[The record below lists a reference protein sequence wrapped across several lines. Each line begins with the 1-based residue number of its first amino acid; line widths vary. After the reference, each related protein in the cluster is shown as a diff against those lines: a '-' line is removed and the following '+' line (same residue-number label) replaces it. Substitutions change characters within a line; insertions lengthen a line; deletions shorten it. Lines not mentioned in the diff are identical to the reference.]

1 MRVWVEREGGDES
14 EGEKAWVLVVS
25 REATVHQLKQSLKH
39 HVALQLVSR
48 ASLCCLGNSVGGR
61 VVLCVWSVRKG
72 NTSCVIGK
80 KFVKGLHEVQI
91 KLPSHY
97 PSISI
102 LQSRKGIKKRIS
114 WKYVWKS
121 NWLSY
126 EGTRLTDDNAKLHQY
141 GIRNKSTLKFV
152 KKYRDKQK
160 FGRRKK

>member
-48 ASLCCLGNSVGGR
+48 ASLCCLGNSV
-61 VVLCVWSVRKG
+61 LCVWSVRKS
-72 NTSCVIGK
+72 NSSCVIGK

-97 PSISI
+97 RAS
-102 LQSRKGIKKRIS
+102 QSCRAGKGSRS
-114 WKYVWKS
+114 GS
-121 NWLSY
+121 AGNM
-126 EGTRLTDDNAKLHQY
+126 Y
-141 GIRNKSTLKFV
+141 GRAT
-152 KKYRDKQK
+152 
-160 FGRRKK
+160 G